1 MINGNNSNPQT
12 GLITFRLV
20 LDTAALITMLTLAYW
35 VGQEAQQVK
44 AMTEEII
51 TISRRLTSL
60 EQNSSEIYALKEKN
74 RSQDE
79 RLEELKQNI
88 IQRLT
93 RIETKLD
100 R

>member
-12 GLITFRLV
+12 GLITFRFV

>member
-51 TISRRLTSL
+51 TISQRLTSL

>member
-1 MINGNNSNPQT
+1 MRDQDENSQS
-12 GLITFRLV
+12 GKISFRFV

-35 VGQEAQQVK
+35 VGQQAQQVK
-44 AMTEEII
+44 VMTIELVAIN
-51 TISRRLTSL
+51 SRLTAV
-60 EQNSSEIYALKEKN
+60 ERNDSELFALKEKN
-74 RSQDE
+74 ISQDE

-93 RIETKLD
+93 RIENKLD